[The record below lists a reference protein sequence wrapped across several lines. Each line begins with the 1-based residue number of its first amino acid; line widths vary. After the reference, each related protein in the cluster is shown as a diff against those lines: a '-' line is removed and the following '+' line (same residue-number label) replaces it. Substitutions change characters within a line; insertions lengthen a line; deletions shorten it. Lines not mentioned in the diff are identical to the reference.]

1 MTSRLL
7 HGVITA
13 ICVIAINMISCF
25 IIFKLCNHDVT
36 PRKRLVMPYRD
47 VIEAT
52 ITPRVRVNHSRENAM
67 YYHKQRS
74 IRTASPERIE

>member
-13 ICVIAINMISCF
+13 ICVIAVNMISCF
-25 IIFKLCNHDVT
+25 IIFKYCNHDVT
-36 PRKRLVMPYRD
+36 QRKRLVMPYHD

-52 ITPRVRVNHSRENAM
+52 ITSRLRVNHSRENAM
-67 YYHKQRS
+67 YHTHDSYTYIH
-74 IRTASPERIE
+74 IMY